1 MPTVTQ
7 RYESAQ
13 YDGTNSA
20 AILAFL
26 DGASYTV
33 VEATQVRLV
42 LTDSE
47 GTRKVIPASGWV
59 VRSGWS
65 HELAWQGSDV
75 AYQAQWAV
83 ITP

>member
-1 MPTVTQ
+1 MATVTH

-26 DGASYTV
+26 DGASYTL
-33 VEATQVRLV
+33 VEANEARLV

-47 GTRKVIPASGWV
+47 GSRKTIPTDGWV
-59 VRSGWS
+59 IRLGWS
-65 HELAWQGSDV
+65 HELVWQGTNT
-75 AYQAQWAV
+75 AYLAQWTV
-83 ITP
+83 VS